1 MPRGLTDIHC
11 HILPYVDDG
20 SDDEDETRDLI
31 AMQSR
36 QGVDRIIITPHLREG
51 MFETSQRQVDMEFD
65 RLREYTRTIPQ
76 GPHVYAGRE
85 NHCDHLF
92 LHELR
97 RGRAVTLAQSDYIL
111 IEFARHSRERIFK
124 YTREV
129 LEQGLIPVIAHVE
142 RYPAVW
148 AEPELT
154 GELTAAGARLQMNC
168 ESVMGLMGRRLQ
180 DLSMRLLE
188 DDVIS
193 FIASDAHH
201 RDYRVPDL
209 GICADRLFRIL
220 PREQFERIFYRN
232 PEQIFESRR
241 RRKRHHPV

>member
-51 MFETSQRQVDMEFD
+51 MFETPQRDVDTEFE
-65 RLREYTRTIPQ
+65 RLRVYARTIPH
-76 GPHVYAGRE
+76 GPRVYAGRE

-92 LHELR
+92 LRELHS
-97 RGRAVTLAQSDYIL
+97 GRAVTLAQSEYIL
-111 IEFARHSRERIFK
+111 IEFARHSRERILTYVK
-124 YTREV
+124 EV
-129 LEQGLIPVIAHVE
+129 LDRELIPVIAHVE
-142 RYPAVW
+142 RYPAIW
-148 AEPELT
+148 AEPELA
-154 GELTAAGARLQMNC
+154 GELAATGALLQMNC
-168 ESVMGLMGRRLQ
+168 ESVMGLMGRRQQ

-188 DDVIS
+188 EDVIS
-193 FIASDAHH
+193 FMASDAHH

-220 PREQFERIFYRN
+220 PRDQFERIFYRN

-241 RRKRHHPV
+241 RRRRHHPV

>member
-111 IEFARHSRERIFK
+111 IEFASER
-124 YTREV
+124 
-129 LEQGLIPVIAHVE
+129 
-142 RYPAVW
+142 
-148 AEPELT
+148 
-154 GELTAAGARLQMNC
+154 
-168 ESVMGLMGRRLQ
+168 
-180 DLSMRLLE
+180 
-188 DDVIS
+188 
-193 FIASDAHH
+193 
-201 RDYRVPDL
+201 
-209 GICADRLFRIL
+209 
-220 PREQFERIFYRN
+220 
-232 PEQIFESRR
+232 
-241 RRKRHHPV
+241 

>member
-1 MPRGLTDIHC
+1 M
-11 HILPYVDDG
+11 
-20 SDDEDETRDLI
+20 
-31 AMQSR
+31 
-36 QGVDRIIITPHLREG
+36 
-51 MFETSQRQVDMEFD
+51 
-65 RLREYTRTIPQ
+65 
-76 GPHVYAGRE
+76 
-85 NHCDHLF
+85 
-92 LHELR
+92 
-97 RGRAVTLAQSDYIL
+97 
-111 IEFARHSRERIFK
+111 
-124 YTREV
+124 
-129 LEQGLIPVIAHVE
+129 E

-220 PREQFERIFYRN
+220 PRDQFERIFYRN

-241 RRKRHHPV
+241 RRLRHHPV

>member
-51 MFETSQRQVDMEFD
+51 MFETPQRQVDMEFN
-65 RLREYTRTIPQ
+65 RLREYTRTIPR
-76 GPHVYAGRE
+76 GPRV
-85 NHCDHLF
+85 
-92 LHELR
+92 
-97 RGRAVTLAQSDYIL
+97 VTLARSDYIL

-124 YTREV
+124 YTKEV

-220 PREQFERIFYRN
+220 PRNQFERIFYRN

-241 RRKRHHPV
+241 RRLRHHPV

>member
-142 RYPAVW
+142 R
-148 AEPELT
+148 
-154 GELTAAGARLQMNC
+154 
-168 ESVMGLMGRRLQ
+168 
-180 DLSMRLLE
+180 
-188 DDVIS
+188 
-193 FIASDAHH
+193 
-201 RDYRVPDL
+201 
-209 GICADRLFRIL
+209 
-220 PREQFERIFYRN
+220 
-232 PEQIFESRR
+232 
-241 RRKRHHPV
+241 